1 MNIEEKKRLDELKT
15 LQLEIE
21 LLSLKQLKILSKYVA
36 KIEDEIN
43 EKEKESV

>member
-43 EKEKESV
+43 ENEKESV